1 MFNDHPV
8 GWDCSTAFCRITN
21 LITLIVLHFHNQIT
35 LLGISKNLSY
45 DAMFCK

>member
-8 GWDCSTAFCRITN
+8 GWNCSTAFCRITN

-35 LLGISKNLSY
+35 LLANSNGKIIPQIKT
-45 DAMFCK
+45 